1 LLSHPLVLLAA
12 GALLSGILVPAF
24 TRQWQNHAKELDV
37 KADLVKQINA
47 SVLPVFDAYRQV
59 ETTYARESAVGA
71 ADRAYVK
78 WYEGRYAVSD
88 NIDAYFRNAKKL
100 NAAWENFN
108 SSLIGA
114 SILLTEPRYF
124 RANWIARKF
133 PAHAAA
139 LRPLAT
145 CEIDCRDPRWSMA
158 FAFLENLLHQRKL
171 ELVHELLAA
180 RSVL

>member
-124 RANWIARKF
+124 RATG
-133 PAHAAA
+133 
-139 LRPLAT
+139 PLASFQPT
-145 CEIDCRDPRWSMA
+145 LPPYDLSPHAKSTAGTHGGAW
-158 FAFLENLLHQRKL
+158 
-171 ELVHELLAA
+171 
-180 RSVL
+180 RSRSLRICSISAS